1 MAGRKSP
8 SMSTVTKV
16 TQSKSG
22 GESIFGDGVVF
33 SNVRGRRSVD
43 AGFTLSSAV
52 GGTAAM
58 LELTADKSWQIA
70 DQAQLEQLIVA
81 DELAVWLGSAF
92 WKTGE
97 SFLSVAQ
104 IKAIYQSPVL
114 ADNGE
119 AVLDAEGNPVN
130 KYFVEQYCQRYTM
143 LNSGLVK
150 GELKHQLWDAAS
162 LASGVNSSNS
172 HTWHGAIGRLDTY
185 VKAYAK
191 AQKLSA
197 ANLLKQVQL
206 DMDSITQDIPLNM
219 GNVPTALRDGLVR
232 IWSRN

>member
-1 MAGRKSP
+1 
-8 SMSTVTKV
+8 MSTVTKV

-33 SNVRGRRSVD
+33 SNARGRRSVD

-58 LELTADKSWQIA
+58 LELTADRSWQVA

-92 WKTGE
+92 WKAGE
-97 SFLSVAQ
+97 SFLSVAS
-104 IKAIYQSPVL
+104 IKAIHK
-114 ADNGE
+114 AGE
-119 AVLDAEGNPVN
+119 QF
-130 KYFVEQYCQRYTM
+130 FVEQYCQRYSM
-143 LNSGLVK
+143 LDSGLVK
-150 GELKHQLWDAAS
+150 GEVKHQLWNAGS
-162 LASGVNSSNS
+162 LASGVNSQNS

-191 AQKLSA
+191 AQQLSA
-197 ANLLKQVQL
+197 AKLLKQVRE
-206 DMDSITQDIPLNM
+206 DMDSITQDIPLNV
-219 GNVPTALRDGLVR
+219 GNVPVELRDDLKV
-232 IWSRN
+232 IWTRN

>member
-52 GGTAAM
+52 GGTATM

-104 IKAIYQSPVL
+104 IKAIYQS
-114 ADNGE
+114 GE
-119 AVLDAEGNPVN
+119 HF
-130 KYFVEQYCQRYTM
+130 FVEQYCQRYTM
-143 LNSGLVK
+143 LDSGLVK
-150 GELKHQLWDAAS
+150 GQLKHQLWNAAS
-162 LASGVNSSNS
+162 LASGVNSKVSG
-172 HTWHGAIGRLDTY
+172 TWHGALGRLDTY

-206 DMDSITQDIPLNM
+206 DMDSITQDIPLNL
-219 GNVPTALRDGLVR
+219 GNVPVELRDGLKV